1 MEDHGLEPAER
12 GLLHDNTAQEPP
24 HKPPSVAPRR
34 KYKRQTTSPQNENK
48 RTSVS
53 EDDSDG
59 SMSASEEL
67 EMEDLASDAGSEAD
81 EETGLTAKESR
92 KYLQKQRQRVQLDA
106 RIAGNTTI
114 TKEAKKLADQHVL
127 KDLLVNAMLI
137 GLWYI
142 FSLSIS
148 IVSILKHSTGLL
160 ANQFF
165 AVQQMDVRLRASR
178 FPLSPIHHLTPYACP
193 ILPRVSRSPHST

>member
-12 GLLHDNTAQEPP
+12 GLLRDTTALDPAL
-24 HKPPSVAPRR
+24 KPPSGGPRR
-34 KYKRQTTSPQNENK
+34 KSKRPTTSAHNGNK
-48 RTSVS
+48 RSSES
-53 EDDSDG
+53 EDGSGG
-59 SMSASEEL
+59 SMSASEVL
-67 EMEDLASDAGSEAD
+67 EMDDLASDAGSEAD
-81 EETGLTAKESR
+81 EETGLTAKESK
-92 KYLQKQRQRVQLDA
+92 KYLQKQRQSVPLDA

-148 IVSILKHSTGLL
+148 IVSNSPQRSAGLL
-160 ANQFF
+160 PN
-165 AVQQMDVRLRASR
+165 
-178 FPLSPIHHLTPYACP
+178 
-193 ILPRVSRSPHST
+193 